1 MPQTRVRQTADGLVR
16 IHVGNA
22 ALQAGNAGHNVLCA
36 PLGIFFRHGR
46 VGQALPA
53 ESYKVAFP
61 LLNKELRQA
70 RVGKAPY
77 HDNRHAHAPFY
88 LRRQIGV
95 EARMDRGGSPHKL
108 VFQMNCTGNVQ
119 GIGPAF
125 LKIAGDNACIV
136 DIDAARLLTACG
148 SRTSRQT
155 HLGACWCA
163 EK

>member
-1 MPQTRVRQTADGLVR
+1 M
-16 IHVGNA
+16 
-22 ALQAGNAGHNVLCA
+22 
-36 PLGIFFRHGR
+36 
-46 VGQALPA
+46 PA

-70 RVGKAPY
+70 GVGKAPY
-77 HDNRHAHAPFY
+77 RDNRHAHAPFY

-125 LKIAGDNACIV
+125 LKTAGDNARIV
-136 DIDAARLLTACG
+136 EIDAARLLVGGIDTAEHG
-148 SRTSRQT
+148 QLIAHAPAYLFQNQARKPHAVLERAAK
-155 HLGACWCA
+155 LI
-163 EK
+163 